1 MIENALTKKGLN
13 LKAKITVKAL
23 VSFATAALAVLLPQA
38 VHAILG
44 ASGGVALMPM
54 YLPVLLGACLL
65 GVKWGAVAALAAPA
79 LSFFLTG
86 MPTAERLPFMIAEL
100 FVFAIIGGAFS
111 KKISEK
117 PAFSVAAVAA
127 AAVLGRGMLL
137 LLSVIFG
144 DNASFTFELVLSQ
157 IITGLPG
164 LLLQVVLIPVS
175 VTLIFKG
182 LNHD

>member
-1 MIENALTKKGLN
+1 MIENALTRKGLN

-23 VSFATAALAVLLPQA
+23 VSFATAALAVLLPQI
-38 VHAILG
+38 VHAVLG
-44 ASGGVALMPM
+44 PSGGVALMPM

-65 GVKWGAVAALAAPA
+65 GVKWGAGVALAVPV

-100 FVFAIIGGAFS
+100 LVFAVVGGAFS

-117 PAFSVAAVAA
+117 PAFSVAAVAS
-127 AAVLGRGMLL
+127 AAVLGRGLFLL
-137 LLSVIFG
+137 LAVIFG
-144 DNASFTFELVLSQ
+144 DYASSTPGIVLSQ
-157 IITGLPG
+157 IISGLPG
-164 LLLQVVLIPVS
+164 LALQIVLIPAS
-175 VTLIFKG
+175 VMLIFKV